1 VAGVWGSCSAPIRPP
16 KSASSGCSG
25 CAAWGKRAAGGD
37 SGSAS
42 LTSAETSLRIAVI
55 YNPVAGRGAARQV
68 AARLAAHAA
77 ARGDRVDLLGTGRQ
91 LDARAATRKA
101 LEQGAERVV
110 AIGGDGTVVE
120 SAAALLDVPAPPPLC
135 IVPQGTA
142 NLLALNLGIPADR
155 ESAIDLAFNGSVVR
169 IDCGR
174 ANGEPF
180 LIALGAGV
188 HAELVA
194 LADRGAK
201 RRWGVAAYGVAGWRA
216 SRGVEPAR
224 FRLALDAEEIE
235 IEATTIQVMNV
246 ASVLRRGW
254 EFAPGVS
261 PVDGVLDV
269 IAHRAS
275 TLAEHLVT
283 AAAVVR
289 GAPTDTDLVVHRP
302 ARSVRI
308 DVEPPVLL
316 QRDGEIAGRTPVEID
331 VMPGA
336 LPVLLPANGPWT
348 S

>member
-1 VAGVWGSCSAPIRPP
+1 M
-16 KSASSGCSG
+16 
-25 CAAWGKRAAGGD
+25 
-37 SGSAS
+37 
-42 LTSAETSLRIAVI
+42 
-55 YNPVAGRGAARQV
+55 
-68 AARLAAHAA
+68 
-77 ARGDRVDLLGTGRQ
+77 
-91 LDARAATRKA
+91 
-101 LEQGAERVV
+101 

-120 SAAALLDVPAPPPLC
+120 AAAALLAIPAPPPLC

-142 NLLALNLGIPADR
+142 NLLALNLGVPADR
-155 ESAIDLAFNGSVVR
+155 ESAIDLAFNGRVVR

-194 LADRGAK
+194 RADRGAK
-201 RRWGVAAYGVAGWRA
+201 RRWGVAAYGVAGLRA

-224 FRLALDAEEIE
+224 FRVDLDGEEIE

-261 PVDGVLDV
+261 PVDGVLDL

-302 ARSVRI
+302 ARRIRI
-308 DVEPPVLL
+308 DVDPPALL
-316 QRDGEIAGRTPVEID
+316 QRDGELAGRTPVDID
-331 VMPGA
+331 VLPRV
-336 LPVLLPANGPWT
+336 LPVLLPVDSPWT

>member
-1 VAGVWGSCSAPIRPP
+1 MS
-16 KSASSGCSG
+16 
-25 CAAWGKRAAGGD
+25 
-37 SGSAS
+37 
-42 LTSAETSLRIAVI
+42 
-55 YNPVAGRGAARQV
+55 GRGAARQV
-68 AARLAAHAA
+68 AARLAALAA
-77 ARGDRVDLLGTGRQ
+77 ARGDRIDLLGTGRQ
-91 LDARAATRKA
+91 LDARSAAKRA
-101 LEQGAERVV
+101 LAEGAERIV

-120 SAAALLDVPAPPPLC
+120 AAAALLAIPEPPPLC

-142 NLLALNLGIPADR
+142 NLLALNLGVPADR
-155 ESAIDLAFNGSVVR
+155 ESAIDLAFNGEVVR

-194 LADRGAK
+194 RADRGAK
-201 RRWGVAAYGVAGWRA
+201 RRWGVAAYGVAGLRA

-224 FRLALDAEEIE
+224 FRVGVDGEEIE

-254 EFAPGVS
+254 EIAPGVS
-261 PVDGVLDV
+261 PVDGVLDL

-302 ARSVRI
+302 ARRI
-308 DVEPPVLL
+308 RIEVDPPALL
-316 QRDGEIAGRTPVEID
+316 QRDGELAGRTPVDID
-331 VMPGA
+331 VLPRV
-336 LPVLLPANGPWT
+336 LPVLLPAKSPWT